1 MLKPNANFRLNK
13 QAKRF
18 MATIIDPHQRG
29 EFKRAS
35 IQAQLYS
42 EQAPKR
48 EPKRGKGPVGE
59 IEASE

>member
-1 MLKPNANFRLNK
+1 MLKPTKTFKLNK

-35 IQAQLYS
+35 IQAQLHS
-42 EQAPKR
+42 EQQPKR
-48 EPKRGKGPVGE
+48 EKRGRVEP
-59 IEASE
+59 EASSD